1 MAPLVAR
8 ERTPAMRDSLFTRA
22 LALTLAVAIATVPT
36 AAHASLFGEENG
48 PLTTLVAQ
56 GIAELA
62 QVADAI
68 ATAKQQLE
76 IARDVYAGVNDFLNF
91 DPQSF
96 LDGQKQQ
103 WMAQVP
109 LAGEVQG
116 FVSDVTT
123 NGLNGGHFNAKD
135 LYGRFDTY
143 RDQFRRLE
151 AKKAL
156 GTTFEPYDAK
166 SALTLSREAE
176 AALASSS
183 TRARLAA
190 QSEPETVSEGLFASD
205 AAKVDPALVSLYMQR
220 RAQAKEA
227 EYQAFKLMS
236 EAMGASPGKAQQLA
250 AMATGLSAQELAR
263 IDDKMGQSLS
273 LQQLEQ
279 QQRAT
284 TKATERQEA
293 DFLWNDL
300 SKATEKNFAP
310 PKRGNIGEWED
321 L

>member
-1 MAPLVAR
+1 
-8 ERTPAMRDSLFTRA
+8 MRDSIFTRA
-22 LALTLAVAIATVPT
+22 LALTLAVAIATFPT

-48 PLTTLVAQ
+48 PLTALVAQ
-56 GIAELA
+56 GVAELA
-62 QVADAI
+62 QVAEAI
-68 ATAKQQLE
+68 ATAKQQVELLKD
-76 IARDVYAGVNDFLNF
+76 IYAGVNDVLSF
-91 DPQSF
+91 DPQAF

-103 WMAQVP
+103 WMSEVP
-109 LAGEVQG
+109 LAGDVQG
-116 FVSDVTT
+116 LVSDLT
-123 NGLNGGHFNAKD
+123 NLNGGHFNAKD
-135 LYGRFDTY
+135 IYGRFDTY

-176 AALASSS
+176 SALSSSS
-183 TRARLAA
+183 TRARLAS

-263 IDDKMGQSLS
+263 IDDKMGQALS